1 MLLFL
6 KLKYVDFN
14 EFENFGYV
22 NLFSTITEV
31 IATCTCTCIIR
42 FFLCPYF
49 YYKLP

>member
-22 NLFSTITEV
+22 NLFSTITVV

-49 YYKLP
+49 IL